1 MNPAPDLH
9 TRLKAGK
16 RLFGTFALADSPV
29 FVEMLG
35 MLGFDFV
42 VIDCEHSATA
52 PFGPGLEHLL
62 RAADAGGVTP
72 WVRVRSNDFGHIG
85 TALDLGAQ
93 GVVVPHVKSAEDMR
107 KAVSAAA
114 WPPLGRRG
122 AAPVTRAARY
132 GVRPWHD
139 YFDPAQPV
147 PLIGPLIED
156 PEGVDNIDT
165 ILDVEGV
172 GMVWFGHFDLGV
184 ALGKANPLDADDE
197 VEAARQKVHAAA
209 EARSVPIANFAWNA
223 AHAHALVEK
232 GAQCVAVSTDISLWL
247 SGLRELHGG
256 LYKTSLEVKPD
267 A

>member
-1 MNPAPDLH
+1 MNPPPDLR
-9 TRLKAGK
+9 TRLKAGE

-52 PFGPGLEHLL
+52 PFGSGSSTCYAPPT
-62 RAADAGGVTP
+62 RAALRRGCGCAA
-72 WVRVRSNDFGHIG
+72 NDFGQIG

-93 GVVVPHVKSAEDMR
+93 GVVVPHVRSAADMA

-132 GVRPWHD
+132 GLRPWNH

-156 PEGVDNIDT
+156 PEGVENIDA
-165 ILDVEGV
+165 ILEVEGV

-184 ALGKANPLDADDE
+184 ALGKANPFDADDE
-197 VEAARQKVHAAA
+197 VETARRRVHAAA
-209 EARSVPIANFAWNA
+209 KARGVPVANFAWNA

-247 SGLRELHGG
+247 SGLRELQQG
-256 LYKTSLEVKPD
+256 LYAINSEVKPD
-267 A
+267 E